1 MIPKS
6 KVLSV
11 QKGVMANAKV
21 NYGSSKQSQ
30 SVTVNIVKEND
41 DVEVKYGEQK
51 STEEPN
57 PYANLPPE
65 MTSIFQ
71 DKDRYIEAY
80 KLIIKIMQPNPLIV
94 NKLIVAE
101 FQMLLRLVQ
110 LLTNADEVNIV
121 EKDFDV
127 GCCVCGDPMIMIDKI
142 FVVKGGATYN
152 LKYSFPDV
160 VSILDE
166 HKISLKMVML
176 K

>member
-1 MIPKS
+1 
-6 KVLSV
+6 
-11 QKGVMANAKV
+11 
-21 NYGSSKQSQ
+21 
-30 SVTVNIVKEND
+30 
-41 DVEVKYGEQK
+41 
-51 STEEPN
+51 
-57 PYANLPPE
+57 
-65 MTSIFQ
+65 
-71 DKDRYIEAY
+71 
-80 KLIIKIMQPNPLIV
+80 MQTNPLIV

-101 FQMLLRLVQ
+101 FQMFLRLIQ

-166 HKISLKMVML
+166 HKISLKMVMV